1 MDFFGITDF
10 RVFLTAGILLNLTP
24 GTDSMYILGRSMA
37 HGTRAGVVS
46 VPGISTG
53 SLVHTLAAAS
63 GLSLVPASSAA
74 AFALVKYC
82 GALYLVYLGIRMLAG
97 SRTAGQ
103 CSHAPSTDG
112 LRYGRIYLSGIMTN
126 VLNPKVAVF
135 FLAFLPQFIAPGT
148 ARPMFSFLLLGCT
161 FVVTGTV
168 WCLVPAV
175 CSAKISGLLHGGR
188 TANLVQGL
196 SGLLFIGLGARLA
209 LFER

>member
-1 MDFFGITDF
+1 
-10 RVFLTAGILLNLTP
+10 
-24 GTDSMYILGRSMA
+24 MA

-46 VPGISTG
+46 VLGIATG

-63 GLSLVPASSAA
+63 GLSLVLASSAA

-82 GALYLVYLGIRMLAG
+82 GALYLVYLGVRMLAG
-97 SRTAGQ
+97 SRPAGL
-103 CSHAPSTDG
+103 CSNAPSTDG

-148 ARPMFSFLLLGCT
+148 TRPMLSFLLLGCT

-168 WCLVPAV
+168 WCLLLAV
-175 CSAKISGLLHGGR
+175 CSAKISSLLSGGSR
-188 TANLVQGL
+188 PANLVQGL
-196 SGLLFIGLGARLA
+196 SGLLFFGLGARLA
-209 LFER
+209 LLEQ